1 MSEQAA
7 DNRTMQGRVV
17 SDKMDKTVVVRV
29 DRLVKHSVYKKY
41 IKRRAKFTAH
51 DENNECK
58 VGDTVMITES
68 RPLSKNKRWRLTK
81 IIEKAVDAARA
92 RDAAKR
98 ARDIARSKGA
108 LLDATLPGKLAECQ
122 ESDPATRRHG

>member
-1 MSEQAA
+1 ME
-7 DNRTMQGRVV
+7 NRGNKRQVVGAVV
-17 SDKMDKTVVVRV
+17 SDKMDKSIVVLTE
-29 DRLVKHSVYKKY
+29 RLVKHSLYKKY

-81 IIEKAVDAARA
+81 II
-92 RDAAKR
+92 
-98 ARDIARSKGA
+98 
-108 LLDATLPGKLAECQ
+108 
-122 ESDPATRRHG
+122 